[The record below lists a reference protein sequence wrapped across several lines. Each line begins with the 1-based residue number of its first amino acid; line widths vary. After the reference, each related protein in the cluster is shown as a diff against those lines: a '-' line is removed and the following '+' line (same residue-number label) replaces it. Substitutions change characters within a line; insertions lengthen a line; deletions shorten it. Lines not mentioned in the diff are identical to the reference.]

1 MKNVDLE
8 NICSSNQDEIY
19 RALQTSQKGL
29 SDNQVKERTAQYGL
43 NTIVEKKKA
52 SFLKKILLQFTNF
65 FAILLWI
72 ASVLSFISNQT
83 VLGFAI
89 IAVIV
94 INAVF
99 ALFQEYKAEK
109 AIELLKKMLPAKA
122 RVVRNGEVS
131 EIESLYLVPG
141 DLLLIE
147 EGDHISADARLIFVN
162 DLKVNNSSLTG
173 EVDPVIRREDPQH
186 LVSGSIADTK
196 NLIFT
201 GTTVIGGKGSA
212 VIYATGMDTEFGKI
226 AGLSQKIKEAPS
238 PLQIE
243 INKLSRLITIIAVVL
258 GVLFF
263 LLSRF
268 IVKLSFFDS
277 IIFAIGIIVANVP
290 EGLLPTLTLSLSM
303 GTQRMAKRNALIKK
317 LSTVETLGSAT
328 IICTD
333 KTGTLTKNEMT
344 VRELYL
350 LNNHVKI
357 DGIGYK
363 PEGKFSDIEG
373 HNLDDNVKNLSD
385 MALKIAVLCNNSQL
399 RKSKETGEFTII
411 GDPTEGALIVA
422 AAKAGYD
429 IANYR
434 EEKTRIYENFF
445 SSERK
450 MMSVV
455 CNEGE
460 ETVAYIK
467 GAPVEIINK
476 CTHVLDL
483 NLEVRELDDKTRQQ
497 IISVNDNYALSAL
510 RVIALAYK
518 KVPNIDRKFE
528 LPGQVYD
535 PSNIENNMIFT
546 GLSAMQDPPR
556 TEVEDA
562 IKICRKAGIKVVMIT
577 GDYGLTAESIA
588 RKIGLINTTQV
599 KIITGADLEKAD
611 ENELMK
617 LLKTDEVIFAR
628 VNPEHKL
635 RIAQTFKK
643 MGEIVAMTGD
653 GVNDSPA
660 LKAADIGI
668 AMGISG
674 TDVARESAD
683 MILTDDNFASIV
695 NAIEEGRSIF
705 DNIRRFITYFQ
716 TSNVAEMIPFLLMVF
731 MKIPLPLTL
740 MQILT
745 IDLVTDQVPA
755 LALGIEKP
763 EPGIMDKP
771 PRRKKE
777 PLLNWKMILRAYIFL
792 GPLAAFIGLFGF
804 FFKYHQF
811 GWHFGMDMRV
821 FGTDN
826 PASMVYIAA
835 TTMTLTGIVMAQIG
849 NAFACKTT
857 TQSVFKT
864 GFFTNKLLIWSI
876 AAMIVLQALIV
887 YVPFLNNFFAT
898 SAITVKD
905 WLVLAAFIP
914 TLFLLDELRKLI
926 IRTVIKRKTLR
937 SALIN

>member
-1 MKNVDLE
+1 MKSIDLE
-8 NICSSNQDEIY
+8 IVCNSSQEELY
-19 RALQTSQKGL
+19 RILRTSQKGL
-29 SDNQVKERTAQYGL
+29 SDGQVKDITAKYGL
-43 NTIVEKKKA
+43 NTIIEKKKA

-72 ASVLSFISNQT
+72 ASVLSFISNQNA
-83 VLGFAI
+83 LGYAI
-89 IAVIV
+89 VAVII
-94 INAVF
+94 INAIF

-109 AIELLKKMLPAKA
+109 AIESLKKMLPAKTK
-122 RVVRNGEVS
+122 VVRNGEVS

-141 DLLLIE
+141 DLILIE
-147 EGDHISADARLIFVN
+147 EGDHISADARLVFVN

-186 LVSGSIADTK
+186 LVSGSITDTK
-196 NLIFT
+196 NLIFA
-201 GTTVIGGKGSA
+201 GTTIISGKGNA
-212 VIYATGMDTEFGKI
+212 VVYATGMDTEFGKI
-226 AGLSQKIKEAPS
+226 ANLTQKIKEAPS

-243 INKLSRLITIIAVVL
+243 ISKLSRLITIIAVVL
-258 GVLFF
+258 GILFF

-268 IVKLSFFDS
+268 IVKLSFFES
-277 IIFAIGIIVANVP
+277 IVFAIGIIVANVP
-290 EGLLPTLTLSLSM
+290 EGLLPTLTLSLSI

-317 LSTVETLGSAT
+317 LSTIETLGSAT
-328 IICTD
+328 VICTD

-357 DGIGYK
+357 GGIGYK
-363 PEGKFSDIEG
+363 PEGKFSDLEG
-373 HNLDDNVKNLSD
+373 NNIGENVKNITD
-385 MALKIAVLCNNSQL
+385 MALRIAILCNNSQL
-399 RKSKETGEFTII
+399 RKSEQTGGFTIV

-429 IANYR
+429 IMQFR
-434 EEKTRIYENFF
+434 EEKTRVYENFF
-445 SSERK
+445 SSDRK

-455 CNEGE
+455 CSEGG
-460 ETVAYIK
+460 ETFAYIK
-467 GAPVEIINK
+467 GAPVETLSK
-476 CTHVLDL
+476 CTYILDSNMEVKEL
-483 NLEVRELDDKTRQQ
+483 NDKIRKQ
-497 IISVNDNYALSAL
+497 IISINDNYALSAL

-518 KVPNIDRKFE
+518 KVQNINMKFE
-528 LPGQVYD
+528 LPSQVYD
-535 PSNIENNMIFT
+535 SINIENDMIFV
-546 GLSAMQDPPR
+546 GLAAMQDPPR

-588 RKIGLINTTQV
+588 RKIGLV
-599 KIITGADLEKAD
+599 KSSRAKIITGADLEKTK
-611 ENELMK
+611 ENELME
-617 LLKTDEVIFAR
+617 LLKENEVIFAR

-635 RIAQTFKK
+635 RIAQTFRK
-643 MGEIVAMTGD
+643 MGDVIAMTGD
-653 GVNDSPA
+653 GVNDAPA

-763 EPGIMDKP
+763 EPGIMERP

-777 PLLNWKMILRAYIFL
+777 SLLNWKMILRAYTFL
-792 GPLAAFIGLFGF
+792 GPLAASAGLFGF
-804 FFKYHQF
+804 FYKYYQF

-826 PASMVYIAA
+826 PASIVYLTA

-849 NAFACKTT
+849 NAFACKTNI
-857 TQSVFKT
+857 QSVFKT

-876 AAMIVLQALIV
+876 AAMIVLQAFIV
-887 YVPFLNNFFAT
+887 YLPFLNSFFAT
-898 SAITVKD
+898 SPLTIKD

-914 TLFLLDELRKLI
+914 SLFLSDELRKLI
-926 IRTVIKRKTLR
+926 ARTIINRKKQRTV
-937 SALIN
+937 S